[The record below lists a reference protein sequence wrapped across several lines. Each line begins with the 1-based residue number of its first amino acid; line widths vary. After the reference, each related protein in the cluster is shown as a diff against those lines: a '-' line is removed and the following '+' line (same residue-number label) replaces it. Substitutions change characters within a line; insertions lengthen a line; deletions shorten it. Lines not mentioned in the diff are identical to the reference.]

1 MKWPCRIS
9 LGNFPRSTSRTRK
22 PLRASSIA
30 VGAPAQRAP
39 TTITSYVPMWNPV
52 GSGLQGRPFTTD
64 VRRFDGAAIA
74 AHYLGVLLLHD
85 PLASLLAAG
94 TRPNQM
100 QPPKRL
106 SPQAGSGLFP
116 LLARNLAPTQQRQA
130 RSATIGPIAAGR
142 CGRERHMAAAQD
154 GAPRRIV
161 NFGGNQ
167 VWQARCY
174 QPRDEQEV
182 LDILQRHRGGRIRAL
197 GALHSWSDVAVSPD
211 VVLDMSR
218 LDRVEPVTR
227 NGETFVQVGAGC
239 RLQDLLNRL
248 HAATDRTLPT
258 LGAIKRQTVSGAIST
273 GTHGS
278 GKPSLPHFVAS
289 VRVAAYDAGG
299 KPVIMRHDAGD
310 GLLAARCA
318 LGCMGVILSVEM
330 PTVAKYLVEETIR
343 WHRSLTDL
351 LARYS
356 ERPLTQ
362 FILVPYVWAWLA
374 WERRPVAMRERT
386 FGERLKAWLIRAS
399 GTVNVDVCFHLML
412 KAALLFGDDTA
423 RTLMRLVPRL
433 MLPNVTRIDHAE
445 QVLTLHHNLFRHE
458 EMELFVPE
466 SRLADAV
473 EVLRAAVGVFAGE
486 TAPIPEPVA
495 EMLRSKNLLD
505 DLMRHRGTY
514 VQHYPLFFR
523 RLLPEDTLISMGAG
537 APEPRYSISVFTYL
551 APDKRQA
558 YNAFCAWLARC
569 MNVLF
574 AARP

>member
-1 MKWPCRIS
+1 MKWPCRMS

-39 TTITSYVPMWNPV
+39 TTITSYVPMWNLFGLCLRRPAFTTPV
-52 GSGLQGRPFTTD
+52 G
-64 VRRFDGAAIA
+64 RFRGAAIA
-74 AHYLGVLLLHD
+74 ACY
-85 PLASLLAAG
+85 LAAHC
-94 TRPNQM
+94 RSHHCQHEAA
-100 QPPKRL
+100 RL
-106 SPQAGSGLFP
+106 GGSAGREVLR
-116 LLARNLAPTQQRQA
+116 LARSLP
-130 RSATIGPIAAGR
+130 GD
-142 CGRERHMAAAQD
+142 GRERHMAAAQD

-211 VVLDMSR
+211 VVLDMSQ
-218 LDRVEPVTR
+218 LNRVEHVTR

-278 GKPSLPHFVAS
+278 GKPSLSHFVES

-299 KPVIMRHDAGD
+299 KPVIVRHDNGD
-310 GLLAARCA
+310 GLRAARCA

-330 PTVAKYLVEETIR
+330 PTVPKYLVEETIR

-433 MLPNVTRIDHAE
+433 MLANVTRIDHAE